1 MATDYRAKLHTL
13 MKQTLADEAAHHT
26 WTYAAVRPLA
36 MPHRP
41 WSAGQ
46 RVRGDCSKGVQ
57 FLCWW
62 AACPND
68 PMGLHYGPY
77 GNSSTLA
84 MRLRH
89 LSHASE
95 LKVGDIVTFGPG
107 GNEHAAMVMEAGND
121 PLLWSNGHQ
130 GAPNTYR
137 LSYDKRVHQ
146 LLHNAVP
153 VYLATP
159 ADRLRAKTGFWSWVQ
174 WREGEGAWR
183 HYPPMAKS
191 VRPNV
196 PLVIPPHWWL
206 RWRKLVRGRLAANQA
221 LSSTPQG

>member
-1 MATDYRAKLHTL
+1 MSTDYRARLHTL
-13 MKQTLADEAAHHT
+13 MKQTVADEQAHHN
-26 WTYAAVRPLA
+26 WTYAPYRPEGMPRRPYQNGQKVRA
-36 MPHRP
+36 
-41 WSAGQ
+41 
-46 RVRGDCSKGVQ
+46 DCSKGVQ

-62 AACPND
+62 AGCPND

-84 MRLRH
+84 MH
-89 LSHASE
+89 LHHLDRASA

-107 GNEHAAMVMEAGND
+107 GNEHAAMVMAAGSD

-137 LSYDKRVHQ
+137 LSYDRRQHQ
-146 LLHNAVP
+146 FLHNPVP
-153 VYLATP
+153 VYLMTA

-183 HYPPMAKS
+183 HYPPLTKS
-191 VRPNV
+191 VRPHV
-196 PLVIPPHWWL
+196 PLVIPPYWWA
-206 RWRKLVRGRLAANQA
+206 RWRKIVANRNAANES
-221 LSSTPQG
+221 LNSTPK